1 MNNRWTMRSI
11 WLALPAMLG
20 LLLIACPAEDD
31 AADAENATP
40 ESTKPAPPETRSD
53 LSEVA
58 INTSLVASP
67 TELQEAMLHAG
78 VDVKFA
84 AQLKRRNLALEG
96 EDTEAIAMRTG
107 IVLADMVL
115 TLTDSEKDVL
125 LKDLGQLRTGLA
137 TIGAG
142 SDIDTTLGQIID
154 HVKADAVSRQE
165 LWLQVEE
172 MREAAY
178 GELAMEAG
186 PQVVPLV
193 QAGSWLEGTHLLA
206 STVLAAEERG
216 SAPNLLRQPDVVHYF
231 LQQLKVG
238 EGEVSDINTLA
249 RGTLEQIHDIT
260 KKDTLAVEDVQAI
273 EKLTGELLGK
283 L

>member
-1 MNNRWTMRSI
+1 MNRRWTLTTG
-11 WLALPAMLG
+11 WLALPALLG
-20 LLLIACPAEDD
+20 LMMIACPPGEETP
-31 AADAENATP
+31 DAEATP
-40 ESTKPAPPETRSD
+40 AATKAAPPENRTD
-53 LSEVA
+53 LADVA

-78 VDVKFA
+78 VDIKFGT
-84 AQLKRRNLALEG
+84 LLERRDLDLGGDDKEQVAL
-96 EDTEAIAMRTG
+96 RTG

-115 TLTDSEKDVL
+115 TLNESEKDVL
-125 LKDLGQLRTGLA
+125 ISDLTGLRAGLA

-142 SDIDTTLGQIID
+142 ADIDTTLGQIID

-178 GELAMEAG
+178 GELAIEAG

-206 STVLAAEERG
+206 SAVLKAEEKG
-216 SAPNLLRQPDVVHYF
+216 SAPNLLRQPDVVNYF
-231 LQQLKVG
+231 LKQLKVG
-238 EGEVSDINTLA
+238 EGDVSDINTLA

-260 KKDTLAVEDVQAI
+260 MKETLGVEDVEAI
-273 EKLTGELLGK
+273 HKLTADLLGK

>member
-1 MNNRWTMRSI
+1 MNVRWTMGAGL
-11 WLALPAMLG
+11 LALPAMLG
-20 LLLIACPAEDD
+20 LLLVACPPSEDSPD
-31 AADAENATP
+31 VEPAPATVKAPPP
-40 ESTKPAPPETRSD
+40 ESRTD
-53 LSEVA
+53 LADVA

-78 VDVKFA
+78 VDIKFGTI
-84 AQLKRRNLALEG
+84 LERRNLKLDG
-96 EDTEAIAMRTG
+96 EDKEQVALRTG

-115 TLTDSEKDVL
+115 TLNDSEKD
-125 LKDLGQLRTGLA
+125 DLIQDLTNLRMGLA

-142 SDIDTTLGQIID
+142 ADIDTTLGQIID

-178 GELAMEAG
+178 GELSMEAG
-186 PQVVPLV
+186 DQVVPLV
-193 QAGSWLEGTHLLA
+193 QAGSWLEGSNLLA
-206 STVLAAEERG
+206 AAVLKAEEKG
-216 SAPNLLRQPDVVHYF
+216 NAPNLLRQPDVVHYF
-231 LQQLKVG
+231 LKQLKVG
-238 EGEVSDINTLA
+238 EGDVSDINTLA

-260 KKDTLAVEDVQAI
+260 LKESLAVEDVEAVH
-273 EKLTGELLGK
+273 KLTADLLGK